1 MEKIHRDIEGECCMV
16 KRNAHVVLFVFGQV
30 IEIPL
35 FVWDRQTGI
44 TLAVL
49 REIQPYLEKPFF
61 SKVGHHMLRYLF
73 KTVGTHPC

>member
-16 KRNAHVVLFVFGQV
+16 KRNAYVVLFVFGQV

-44 TLAVL
+44 T
-49 REIQPYLEKPFF
+49 
-61 SKVGHHMLRYLF
+61 
-73 KTVGTHPC
+73 